1 MLAGGPAYLRRESE
15 SREYPVHQESFEE
28 SDDGGKMDN
37 DYVTGLRRK
46 KLIILL
52 IALSILAILSVTI
65 LALNIMIIRAL
76 RMNVRGMK
84 ALEITKMQVRDP
96 LAPEYYRETPVVRF
110 MEKADLGH
118 VILESG
124 RVEGK
129 GDKSLKVEGSRVIL
143 AGNGNI
149 TRMVLQ
155 EGSCRLD
162 GADTFKVIDTTGKT
176 LFDAKNPAVTVDHR
190 IKTIA
195 TNYIITN
202 KIRSP
207 VNENLQFTVDNLIL
221 RGNQG
226 VKSDSKTFNAT
237 AGTSLTLKTSG
248 DGAIRLNARK
258 MTMGTKFQTL
268 PISAS
273 PALTASIDAFR
284 VCVCISSHRPRL
296 FTVQGNKPC
305 HAPPAICG

>member
-1 MLAGGPAYLRRESE
+1 MLVGGPAYLRRESE
-15 SREYPVHQESFEE
+15 SRSYPQHHESFEE
-28 SDDGGKMDN
+28 SDDERPQKEDFI
-37 DYVTGLRRK
+37 TGLRRK

-52 IALSILAILSVTI
+52 IALAILAILSLTI

-76 RMNVRGMK
+76 RMNLRGMK
-84 ALEITKMQVRDP
+84 ALEITKLQVRDP
-96 LAPEYYRETPVVRF
+96 SHPEHFREEPVVRF

-129 GDKSLKVEGSRVIL
+129 GDKTLKVDGSRVIL
-143 AGNGNI
+143 SGNENQ

-162 GADTFKVIDTTGKT
+162 GVSTFTVKDSVGKT
-176 LFDAKNPAVTVDHR
+176 LFDANNPAVTVDHR

-195 TNYIITN
+195 TNYIVTN

-207 VNENLQFTVDNLIL
+207 VNEDLHFEIENLIV
-221 RGNQG
+221 RGNEG
-226 VKSDSKTFNAT
+226 VKSDSKSFNAT
-237 AGTSLTLKTSG
+237 AGTTLSLKTSG

-258 MTMGTKFQTL
+258 MAFGTKFQTL

-273 PALTASIDAFR
+273 PALTASIDAYR
-284 VCVCISSHRPRL
+284 LCVCMSSHRPRL
-296 FTVQGNKPC
+296 FTVHGNKPC
-305 HAPPAICG
+305 HAPPGICG